1 MGAANTFFL
10 ETFTNKGKLR
20 EKTKVCK
27 EDGKVIE

>member
-1 MGAANTFFL
+1 MDTVNTFL

-20 EKTKVCK
+20 EKIKVCK